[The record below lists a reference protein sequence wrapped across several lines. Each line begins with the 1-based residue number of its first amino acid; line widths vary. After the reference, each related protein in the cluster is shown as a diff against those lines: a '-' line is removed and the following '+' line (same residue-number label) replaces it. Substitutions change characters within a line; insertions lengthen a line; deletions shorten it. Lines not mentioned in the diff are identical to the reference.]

1 MGMVCD
7 SLVFW
12 FVLRCEHRR
21 GDQIYYEHLVLFHNF
36 NMFIGQK
43 YVLKKSNQS

>member
-7 SLVFW
+7 SLVLW
-12 FVLRCEHRR
+12 FVLCHEYGR